1 MPASP
6 SSEDPSDEVK
16 QVIGKLRAIAGEHFE
31 VALILLSREEDGKT
45 EYYHTVLGNHFAVKG
60 IAEAYMDGEFEE
72 IDGDTEWMEE
82 D

>member
-6 SSEDPSDEVK
+6 SKDDPNEEVSAVIK
-16 QVIGKLRAIAGEHFE
+16 QLRAIAGEHCE
-31 VALILLSREEDGKT
+31 VALILLSREEDGRT

-60 IAEAYMDGEFEE
+60 IAEAYMDGEFEPMDE
-72 IDGDTEWMEE
+72 DTEWLEE